1 MSDFIK
7 SFDLVRKQLLYYC
20 LKCKEKKTDSSKT
33 KKQKIVFSSNCA
45 VSGNKKFRFIKE
57 QEPIGLLSVI
67 DKIPFAG
74 P

>member
-1 MSDFIK
+1 MQ
-7 SFDLVRKQLLYYC
+7 R
-20 LKCKEKKTDSSKT
+20 KKTDSSKT

-57 QEPIGLLSVI
+57 QEVIGLLSVT